1 MNELVTV
8 LAMFTGTALVVL
20 VLLGL
25 SQWLGPRNANPVKGE
40 AFECGNIPITQ
51 PRGRFGVNFYAI
63 AILFVLFDIEIVFL
77 FPWAVVFQSLG
88 WTGLLSMGL
97 FISMLVV
104 GLAYA
109 WKRGALQ
116 WD

>member
-1 MNELVTV
+1 MNELVAV
-8 LAMFTGTALVVL
+8 LIMFGGAGVVVAL
-20 VLLGL
+20 LLGL
-25 SQWLGPRNANPVKGE
+25 SLWLGPKRRNPVKE
-40 AFECGNIPITQ
+40 EIFECGNVPITL
-51 PRGRFGVNFYAI
+51 PGERFAVKFYPI

-77 FPWAVVFQSLG
+77 FPWAVVYRNLG
-88 WTGLLSMGL
+88 VIGFVSMAFFIGVLLL
-97 FISMLVV
+97 